1 MKSYRAIFATIFL
14 AASCVAADAASISTR
29 GRYEFDQNMLRDPRA
44 LNWNIEQCS
53 HYGLKPALLRKL
65 AELMDVSPANARQ
78 GRYSLRGLCPVR
90 AEAHYE
96 CGHSKGIAAFG
107 HAYGKRETSATSV
120 GRVSMRGTD
129 WRMAKWHSGNA
140 VNSDG
145 GNALACHL

>member
-65 AELMDVSPANARQ
+65 AELMDVSPANARHEFCRRILTATAK
-78 GRYSLRGLCPVR
+78 GAIPYEDYVR
-90 AEAHYE
+90 FAQKHIMSA
-96 CGHSKGIAAFG
+96 GIAKALQL
-107 HAYGKRETSATSV
+107 S
-120 GRVSMRGTD
+120 GT
-129 WRMAKWHSGNA
+129 RAANAKPLRHQSEGPQ
-140 VNSDG
+140 
-145 GNALACHL
+145 